1 MGNSLISWKAKK
13 EQSVSLSTTK
23 AEYVGLY
30 EGGQEEAWLRKLF
43 KSLDIS
49 IPTTIPI
56 MCDNQAAI
64 KLSKNAGFSD
74 RTKHF

>member
-13 EQSVSLSTTK
+13 ELSVSSSTTE

-30 EGGQEEAWLRKLF
+30 KGGWEAAWLRKLF
-43 KSLDIS
+43 KSLDIPL
-49 IPTTIPI
+49 PTTILI
-56 MCDNQAAI
+56 MCNNQAAI